1 MSTIIDGSERKSK
14 EKPLFTKENPFLS
27 YLRERAPL
35 SKEGSSKKTF
45 HLSLKINNPSFLYK
59 EGDAIGVLPK
69 NPDSLV
75 SAILSLLNTAGDV
88 VIKNPRSL
96 NPESPEQL
104 SFKDYLYY
112 KTNLTRV
119 TPALLHLINNTL
131 SSHPDLEKLLLP
143 ENKLLRSD
151 YTEKHDLLSCLEYF
165 SPKNLDLQELVNAT
179 SPILPRFYSI
189 ASSSSHYPEEIHLLV
204 STFSYT
210 VQEKPRTGV
219 GSQFLCYEA
228 DFSTPIPIYVQ
239 HNPNFCLP
247 SDLTTP
253 MIMIGAGTGIAPYRA
268 FLQQRSHALSSSIQK
283 PRFWLFFGERNQAF
297 DFYYEQELTRYVN
310 QGLLKLSAAFSR
322 DQQHKIYIQHLM
334 EEQSKELWQWIQEGA
349 NIYLCGDAKQMA
361 KDVNNTLLSI
371 FQKEGSLSLEESKEL
386 LHLMRKQKRFQVDV
400 Y

>member
-1 MSTIIDGSERKSK
+1 
-14 EKPLFTKENPFLS
+14 
-27 YLRERAPL
+27 
-35 SKEGSSKKTF
+35 
-45 HLSLKINNPSFLYK
+45 
-59 EGDAIGVLPK
+59 
-69 NPDSLV
+69 
-75 SAILSLLNTAGDV
+75 
-88 VIKNPRSL
+88 
-96 NPESPEQL
+96 
-104 SFKDYLYY
+104 
-112 KTNLTRV
+112 
-119 TPALLHLINNTL
+119 
-131 SSHPDLEKLLLP
+131 
-143 ENKLLRSD
+143 
-151 YTEKHDLLSCLEYF
+151 
-165 SPKNLDLQELVNAT
+165 
-179 SPILPRFYSI
+179 
-189 ASSSSHYPEEIHLLV
+189 
-204 STFSYT
+204 
-210 VQEKPRTGV
+210 
-219 GSQFLCYEA
+219 
-228 DFSTPIPIYVQ
+228 
-239 HNPNFCLP
+239 
-247 SDLTTP
+247 